1 MIAVPDS
8 FLLTRLDL
16 KRGWFP
22 NQPSFGLKSVSE
34 LTDLCLSEDRV
45 PPIRGDHHH
54 FSHYRTILNC
64 HFWRGILYNLYSP
77 FSDAPLCPGSGTSP
91 SFDLLE
97 GWDMVPAMNT
107 MQDANVKDNL
117 GRRKNSWQLSD
128 SFLTG
133 PPSVIEW
140 LLCPLEVVEQPTV

>member
-1 MIAVPDS
+1 
-8 FLLTRLDL
+8 
-16 KRGWFP
+16 
-22 NQPSFGLKSVSE
+22 
-34 LTDLCLSEDRV
+34 
-45 PPIRGDHHH
+45 
-54 FSHYRTILNC
+54 
-64 HFWRGILYNLYSP
+64 
-77 FSDAPLCPGSGTSP
+77 
-91 SFDLLE
+91 
-97 GWDMVPAMNT
+97 MVPAMNT